1 MQIVNLFL
9 SRPSVY
15 TLPGTWEKQPL
26 IPHGHLGPGAGFAL
40 FLGLCLLSLVVY
52 GIYMTF
58 GSGGKSLKDEIKE
71 HARLHELGIAH
82 GHEGGEDRFNLSK
95 KAMEKDYPQHKHN

>member
-58 GSGGKSLKDEIKE
+58 GSGGKSLKDEIKVWTVKYSF
-71 HARLHELGIAH
+71 HANTIDPTLV
-82 GHEGGEDRFNLSK
+82 NK
-95 KAMEKDYPQHKHN
+95 